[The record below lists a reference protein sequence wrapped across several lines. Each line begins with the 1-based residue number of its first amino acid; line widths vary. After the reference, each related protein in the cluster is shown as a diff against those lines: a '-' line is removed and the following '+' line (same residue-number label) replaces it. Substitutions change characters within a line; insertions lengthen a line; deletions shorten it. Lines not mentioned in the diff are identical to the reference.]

1 MEIETSSQKK
11 AKIINKITRWQ
22 KKLTKLTD
30 KKDKNYLDEYKISA
44 LKEKIA
50 LHQKL
55 IVTFEEPED
64 EAKIKRALIK
74 EEHKRHQIL
83 HGNIT
88 QTIIIICF
96 PLAVYALFNS
106 FYSLLDSIMASS
118 IKNAAAASGA
128 INISNIMVISQ
139 IKSMISAFGAGIAGG
154 GAVLVSRYY
163 GAANL
168 PEAKKTASNMILVS
182 LITSLLILI
191 LLVPLAS
198 IILKIAQVPQITDSV
213 ILYFRLILVELIF
226 VSINNIFIG
235 LEKIKG
241 NSKKIFI
248 LNIAVL
254 IIKLVLN
261 LIFVYA
267 IRVDSIIYLEIA
279 TIFGQA
285 FLLVY
290 GCVVMLS
297 KKNILQITINNMQPH
312 KKYIIPVL
320 RLSIPIFLGKFVM
333 SLGKTTVNAL
343 CGSYYSEA
351 TNGLIVGALGVS
363 NNLSGL
369 VTNTTN
375 VFEEGESTIVSQN
388 IGNKNL
394 DRTISTFFRTLIIV
408 AILSLIGYISVR
420 FIFLDQLTSLFSI
433 GKNDSNMMSTY
444 IKEIFVFDSL
454 SIPSLGLTSALL
466 GLLYGYGKTFL
477 SSILNFSRVGI
488 RIISL
493 IVCHSIGLNY
503 KAAGISMGI
512 SNILISIMALGFLI
526 YFLVNLKKNG
536 YNGLRLTKK
545 QDEN

>member
-512 SNILISIMALGFLI
+512 SNVLISIMALGFLI

-536 YNGLRLTKK
+536 YNGLHLTKK
-545 QDEN
+545 QGEN